1 MRAVNRHRVS
11 LLVVDDNADNRELLT
26 RYFGERGFQ
35 VAEADCG
42 LTALSMI
49 KRQHFDAVLLDVI
62 MPGID
67 GIEVLKRIRASPT
80 QADLPVFIVSGKS
93 AHNDIKLALELGA
106 NDYVTKPVDLAATL
120 AKLQHVLGVLPDK
133 QTNPQAPEKPL
144 GEPVQSTAPRS
155 ERQIDPA
162 CAEQPTGKDAQND
175 RAVAENFRPRKEL
188 RRKARRQLQC
198 TAWILLDKK
207 LPAIKCTIT
216 DLSAFGTGI
225 VLQNDQDLPND
236 FVLLLTEDGS
246 AWFNCH
252 LIWRTGLKAGVEFT
266 SGLTETKE
274 RPQIGALIDVT
285 L

>member
-133 QTNPQAPEKPL
+133 QTNPQAPEKPPR
-144 GEPVQSTAPRS
+144 EPVQSTAHDLR
-155 ERQIDPA
+155 
-162 CAEQPTGKDAQND
+162 GKS
-175 RAVAENFRPRKEL
+175 
-188 RRKARRQLQC
+188 
-198 TAWILLDKK
+198 I
-207 LPAIKCTIT
+207 LPA
-216 DLSAFGTGI
+216 
-225 VLQNDQDLPND
+225 PNNPP
-236 FVLLLTEDGS
+236 G
-246 AWFNCH
+246 
-252 LIWRTGLKAGVEFT
+252 RTRRT
-266 SGLTETKE
+266 T
-274 RPQIGALIDVT
+274 AL
-285 L
+285 